1 MLVAMDRVPPQRPRL
16 LASLLGRKIPASL
29 VWLFLIG
36 VALGAALGLVL
47 PRILPG
53 AAPSGAIPAFLWR
66 RDGSL
71 TVHSGREAATLP
83 ASMLS
88 TLPSAAVPAEVA
100 AASNGIRAELATP
113 EWDVTK
119 ELGTLPQDSKERFIA
134 YMVKNYGEDR
144 SYLEERWDLA
154 QTLQETGEL
163 QGNAI
168 EAFLRTP
175 REHFVREANLA
186 RAYAD
191 TWMPIGYGATI
202 TDPDVVSMMTTT
214 LEVRPEHRVLEI
226 GTGSGYQSAI
236 LSHLSNHV
244 YTIEI
249 IEPLYQET
257 DALYR
262 QLETRYPG
270 YRNITRKLG
279 DGFYGWE
286 KYAPF
291 DRIIVTCAID
301 HLPPPLIN
309 QLTPDGIMVVPLG
322 PPARQYIMK
331 LERTTDA
338 EGRVT
343 FKRTDVYNGVGV
355 QFIPFHDESGQ
366 SYSGQGG

>member
-1 MLVAMDRVPPQRPRL
+1 MLVAMDRVTSTPPRPAAG
-16 LASLLGRKIPASL
+16 LAGRRIPASL
-29 VWLFLIG
+29 VWLFLAG
-36 VALGAALGLVL
+36 VALGTALGLVL

-53 AAPSGAIPAFLWR
+53 AEPSGPIPAFLWR

-71 TVHSGREAATLP
+71 LVHAGRETAALP

-88 TLPSAAVPAEVA
+88 TLPSAAVPADVVDATARTEH
-100 AASNGIRAELATP
+100 LAVP
-113 EWDVTK
+113 EWDVAK
-119 ELGTLPQDSKERFIA
+119 EIGTLPMGSRESFVS
-134 YMVKNYGEDR
+134 YMVKNFGEDR
-144 SYLEERWDLA
+144 SYLEQRWDLA
-154 QTLQETGEL
+154 EALKDTGEL

-175 REHFVREANLA
+175 REHFVREENLD

-191 TWMPIGYGATI
+191 TWMPIGWGATI

-214 LEVRPEHRVLEI
+214 LDVKPEHRVLEI

-249 IEPLYQET
+249 IEPLSRET
-257 DALYR
+257 DALY
-262 QLETRYPG
+262 QSLEGRYPG
-270 YRNITRKLG
+270 YRNIARKLG

-301 HLPPPLIN
+301 HLPPPLIS
-309 QLTPDGIMVVPLG
+309 QLTPGGIMVVPLG

-331 LERTTDA
+331 VELTPDA
-338 EGRVT
+338 EGKVT
-343 FKRTDVYNGVGV
+343 IKRTDVYNGVGV
-355 QFIPFHDESGQ
+355 QFIPFHDEKGQ

>member
-1 MLVAMDRVPPQRPRL
+1 MLVAMDRVPPSPPDPVRG
-16 LASLLGRKIPASL
+16 LLGRRLPASL
-29 VWLFLIG
+29 VWLFLAG
-36 VALGAALGLVL
+36 VALGTALGLVL

-53 AAPSGAIPAFLWR
+53 AEPSGLIPAFLWR

-71 TVHSGREAATLP
+71 LVHPGRERRTLP
-83 ASMLS
+83 ASLLS
-88 TLPSAAVPAEVA
+88 TLPSAAVPAEIA
-100 AASNGIRAELATP
+100 AGQDDERVELRTP
-113 EWDVTK
+113 AWDVSQ
-119 ELGTLPQDSKERFIA
+119 ELGTLPLDSKERFIA
-134 YMVKNYGEDR
+134 YMVKNHGEER
-144 SYLEERWDLA
+144 SYLEQRWELA
-154 QTLQETGEL
+154 QALQETGEL

-175 REHFVREANLA
+175 REHFVREANLS
-186 RAYAD
+186 RAYDD

-214 LEVRPEHRVLEI
+214 LDVKPEHRVLEI

-249 IEPLYQET
+249 IEPLYRET

-262 QLETRYPG
+262 RLEGGYPG

-301 HLPPPLIN
+301 HLPPPLIS

-331 LERTTDA
+331 VERSTDA

-343 FKRTDVYNGVGV
+343 LKRTDVYNGVGV
-355 QFIPFHDESGQ
+355 QFIPFRDERGQ

>member
-1 MLVAMDRVPPQRPRL
+1 M
-16 LASLLGRKIPASL
+16 
-29 VWLFLIG
+29 WLFIAG
-36 VALGAALGLVL
+36 VALGTALGLVL

-53 AAPSGAIPAFLWR
+53 SEPSGPIPAFLWR
-66 RDGSL
+66 GDGSL
-71 TVHSGREAATLP
+71 LVHAGREEAALP
-83 ASMLS
+83 SSMLS
-88 TLPSAAVPAEVA
+88 TLPSAAVPADVVDGTARIE
-100 AASNGIRAELATP
+100 RLAVP
-113 EWDVTK
+113 DWDVTK
-119 ELGTLPQDSKERFIA
+119 EIGTLSMGSKESFVSS
-134 YMVKNYGEDR
+134 MVKSFGEDR
-144 SYLEERWDLA
+144 SYLEQRWDLA
-154 QTLQETGEL
+154 RVLIETGEL

-175 REHFVREANLA
+175 REHFVREENLE

-191 TWMPIGYGATI
+191 TWMPIGWGATI
-202 TDPDVVSMMTTT
+202 TDPDVVGMMTTT
-214 LEVRPEHRVLEI
+214 LDVRPEHRVLEI

-249 IEPLYQET
+249 IEPLYHET
-257 DALYR
+257 DALYHE
-262 QLETRYPG
+262 LEGRYPSYG
-270 YRNITRKLG
+270 NIQRKLG

-309 QLTPDGIMVVPLG
+309 QLAPGGIIVVPLG

-331 LERTTDA
+331 VERFTDA
-338 EGRVT
+338 EGATT
-343 FKRTDVYNGVGV
+343 FRRTDVYNGVGV
-355 QFIPFHDESGQ
+355 QFIPFHDEQGQ

>member
-1 MLVAMDRVPPQRPRL
+1 MLVAMDRVSPPGEHPAVA
-16 LASLLGRKIPASL
+16 LARRKIPASL
-29 VWLFLIG
+29 VWLFLAG
-36 VALGAALGLVL
+36 VALGTALGLVL

-53 AAPSGAIPAFLWR
+53 AVPSGAIPAFLWR

-71 TVHSGREAATLP
+71 LVHSGREAPSLP

-88 TLPSAAVPAEVA
+88 TLPSAAVPAEIA
-100 AASNGIRAELATP
+100 AGQDGGSVVLATP
-113 EWDVTK
+113 EWDVTA
-119 ELGTLPQDSKERFIA
+119 ELGTLPMESKERFVA
-134 YMVKNYGEDR
+134 FMARQFGEDR
-144 SYLEERWDLA
+144 AYLEERWDLA
-154 QTLQETGEL
+154 ETLQETGEL
-163 QGNAI
+163 QGSAI

-175 REHFVREANLA
+175 REHFVREANLS

-191 TWMPIGYGATI
+191 TWMAIGYGATI
-202 TDPDVVSMMTTT
+202 TDPDVVGMMTTT
-214 LEVRPEHRVLEI
+214 LDVQPGHRVLEI

-249 IEPLYQET
+249 IEPLYHET
-257 DALYR
+257 NALYR
-262 QLETRYPG
+262 SLEPRYPG
-270 YRNITRKLG
+270 YRNIARKLG

-301 HLPPPLIN
+301 HLPPPLIQ
-309 QLTPDGIMVVPLG
+309 QLAPDGIMVVPLG

-331 LERTTDA
+331 VERITD
-338 EGRVT
+338 EKGGVT
-343 FKRTDVYNGVGV
+343 LKRTDVYNGVGV
-355 QFIPFHDESGQ
+355 QFIPFHDEQGQ

>member
-1 MLVAMDRVPPQRPRL
+1 MDRVPPPHSNP
-16 LASLLGRKIPASL
+16 AACPHGRTIPASL
-29 VWLFLIG
+29 VWLFLAG
-36 VALGAALGLVL
+36 VALGMALGLVL

-53 AAPSGAIPAFLWR
+53 AEPSGVIPAFLWG
-66 RDGSL
+66 RDGGL
-71 TVHSGREAATLP
+71 RVHSGREAATLP

-88 TLPSAAVPAEVA
+88 TLPSAAVPPEVA
-100 AASNGIRAELATP
+100 AGSNGGGAELATP
-113 EWDVTK
+113 EWDVAQ
-119 ELGTLPQDSKERFIA
+119 ELGTLPKESKERFVA
-134 YMVKNYGEDR
+134 FMTQRFGEDR
-144 SYLEERWDLA
+144 AYLEERWDLA
-154 QTLQETGEL
+154 QDLQETGEL

-175 REHFVREANLA
+175 REHFVREANLS

-202 TDPDVVSMMTTT
+202 TDPDVVGMMTTT
-214 LEVRPEHRVLEI
+214 LDVKSEHRVLEI

-236 LSHLSNHV
+236 LSHLANHV

-249 IEPLYQET
+249 IEPLYHET

-262 QLETRYPG
+262 GLEERYPS
-270 YRNITRKLG
+270 YRNIARKLG

-301 HLPPPLIN
+301 HLPPPLIQ
-309 QLTPDGIMVVPLG
+309 QLAPDGIMVVPLG

-331 LERTTDA
+331 VERITD
-338 EGRVT
+338 EKGGVT
-343 FKRTDVYNGVGV
+343 LKRTDVYNGVGV
-355 QFIPFHDESGQ
+355 QFIPFHDERGA

>member
-1 MLVAMDRVPPQRPRL
+1 MLVTMDRVPPPHPTPLSEL
-16 LASLLGRKIPASL
+16 LRRRIPASL
-29 VWLFLIG
+29 VWLFLAG
-36 VALGAALGLVL
+36 VAFGTALGLVL
-47 PRILPG
+47 PRLMPG
-53 AAPSGAIPAFLWR
+53 AQPSGAIPAFLWR

-71 TVHSGREAATLP
+71 LVHSGREAATLP

-88 TLPSAAVPAEVA
+88 TLPSAAVPAEVVA
-100 AASNGIRAELATP
+100 APKGGRTELATP
-113 EWDVTK
+113 EWDVTA
-119 ELGTLPQDSKERFIA
+119 ELGTLPMSSKERFVA
-134 YMVKNYGEDR
+134 FMAQRFGEER
-144 SYLEERWDLA
+144 PYLEERWDLA
-154 QTLQETGEL
+154 QSLLETGEL
-163 QGNAI
+163 QGNAV

-175 REHFVREANLA
+175 REHFVREANLS

-214 LEVRPEHRVLEI
+214 LDVQPGHRVLEI

-249 IEPLYQET
+249 IEPLYEET

-262 QLETRYPG
+262 QLEPRYPG
-270 YRNITRKLG
+270 YRNIERKLG

-355 QFIPFHDESGQ
+355 QFIPFHDEQGQ

>member
-1 MLVAMDRVPPQRPRL
+1 MDHAPTPRSNTVS
-16 LASLLGRKIPASL
+16 SLLVRKVPVSL
-29 VWLFLIG
+29 VWLFVAG
-36 VALGAALGLVL
+36 VALGTALGLVL

-53 AAPSGAIPAFLWR
+53 AEPSGPIPAFLWR
-66 RDGSL
+66 RDGSMV
-71 TVHSGREAATLP
+71 VHSGRESATLP
-83 ASMLS
+83 GSMLS
-88 TLPSAAVPAEVA
+88 TLPSAAVPVEIA
-100 AASNGIRAELATP
+100 AGTNGGAELATP
-113 EWDVTK
+113 EWDVTE
-119 ELGTLPQDSKERFIA
+119 ELGTLPMDSKERFINF
-134 YMVKNYGEDR
+134 MGERFGEDR
-144 SYLEERWDLA
+144 AYLGERWDLA
-154 QTLQETGEL
+154 QALQETGEL
-163 QGNAI
+163 QGSAI

-175 REHFVREANLA
+175 REHFVREENLG

-202 TDPDVVSMMTTT
+202 TDPDVVGMMTTT
-214 LEVRPEHRVLEI
+214 LDVRPEHRVLEI

-249 IEPLYQET
+249 IEPLYRET

-262 QLETRYPG
+262 ELEDRYPG
-270 YRNITRKLG
+270 YRNIARKLG

-301 HLPPPLIN
+301 HLPPPLIQ
-309 QLTPDGIMVVPLG
+309 QLASDGIMVVPLG

-331 LERTTDA
+331 VERTTD
-338 EGRVT
+338 EKGVVT
-343 FKRTDVYNGVGV
+343 LKRTDVYNGVGV
-355 QFIPFHDESGQ
+355 QFIPFHDERGR